1 MKKTFI
7 VTGTRNTISTWTYEV
22 EAESEQE
29 AIAIV
34 QEGDVECVNF
44 ENETDWQSDEE
55 YSAEEA

>member
-22 EAESEQE
+22 EAESEAE

-34 QEGDVECVNF
+34 QEGDVDCVNF